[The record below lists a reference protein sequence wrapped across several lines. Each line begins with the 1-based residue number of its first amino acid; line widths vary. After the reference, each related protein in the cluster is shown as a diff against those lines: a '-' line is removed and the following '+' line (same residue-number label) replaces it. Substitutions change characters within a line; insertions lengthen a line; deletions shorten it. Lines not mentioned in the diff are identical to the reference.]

1 MFAIVGIFLIAIM
14 ILAIL
19 SVLKKGK
26 AKIEM
31 QNVTPQGKAYHYYE

>member
-1 MFAIVGIFLIAIM
+1 MFAMIGIFLIAIM

-31 QNVTPQGKAYHYYE
+31 QNVPQSRENLSLL